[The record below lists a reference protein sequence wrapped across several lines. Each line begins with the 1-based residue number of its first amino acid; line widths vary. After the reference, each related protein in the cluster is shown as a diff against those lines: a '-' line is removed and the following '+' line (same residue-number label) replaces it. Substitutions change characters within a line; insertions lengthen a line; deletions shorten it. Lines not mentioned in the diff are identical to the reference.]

1 MIRYRTWQQ
10 ASGADPRIV
19 GSTFFVQGRLDTTIL
34 VRATDKTQGPGRELP
49 LIIVSGKHTLVLS
62 REILHEVEKV
72 LRYPLSDSQVYE
84 FIGYLR
90 EVAEI
95 ISLNPLLVLPTRDV
109 VDIMVLQA
117 AVLGEADVL
126 CTRDEDFYTPA
137 ASDNERHASSCVTSS

>member
-1 MIRYRTWQQ
+1 M
-10 ASGADPRIV
+10 RIV
-19 GSTFFVQGRLDTTIL
+19 LDTTIL
-34 VRATDKTQGPGRELP
+34 VRATDKTNGPARELL

-62 REILHEVEKV
+62 SEILHEVAKV
-72 LRYPLSDSQVYE
+72 LRYPRLQEFYGLSEAHVYE